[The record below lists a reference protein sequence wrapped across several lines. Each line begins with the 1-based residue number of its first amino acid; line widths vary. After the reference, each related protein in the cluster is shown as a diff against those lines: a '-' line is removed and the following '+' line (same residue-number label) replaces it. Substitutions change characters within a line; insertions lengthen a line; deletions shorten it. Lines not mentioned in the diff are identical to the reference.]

1 MRNLPLLDIPFNIFK
16 LEVFDILLSL
26 TIPAPLLTLG
36 AILHPIFFL
45 PYPFLVVGISVK
57 IRNMKKDKAFGYTQR
72 FVYSKGMLIKEK
84 LLGDQRKL
92 YP

>member
-1 MRNLPLLDIPFNIFK
+1 MRNLPLLDIPYNIFK

-26 TIPAPLLTLG
+26 TAPAPLLTLG
-36 AILHPIFFL
+36 AVLHPIFFL
-45 PYPFLVVGISVK
+45 PYPFLVVGIGIK
-57 IRNMKKDKAFGYTQR
+57 IRNMKKDKPFGYTQR
-72 FVYSKGMLIKEK
+72 LVYSKGMLIREK